1 MDGCGMSGLTV
12 DLTLGE
18 LDTIGTALVLLTK
31 CDPHGPIAAE
41 AAAVLDRLL
50 ALRFEHVYLS

>member
-1 MDGCGMSGLTV
+1 MSGLTV

-18 LDTIGTALVLLTK
+18 LDTIGTALLMLTK
-31 CDPHGPIAAE
+31 GDPTGPISAE

>member
-1 MDGCGMSGLTV
+1 MSGLTV

-18 LDTIGTALVLLTK
+18 LDTIGTALLMLTK
-31 CDPHGPIAAE
+31 GDPNGPISAE

>member
-18 LDTIGTALVLLTK
+18 LDTIGTALLMLTK
-31 CDPHGPIAAE
+31 GDPNGPISAE

>member
-1 MDGCGMSGLTV
+1 MSGLTV

-18 LDTIGTALVLLTK
+18 LDTIGTALVMLTK